1 MRCRKTEKLLSKAV
15 DGRLSPNESQA
26 LETHIESCPK
36 CRLLAEEYQG
46 MLNTLRSAPFPE
58 APPYFLQRLIPR
70 LDRSPSPAWLPIGKQ
85 LGLRAAIPLALLIF
99 AVLAS
104 AALFFLPEQPDQLS
118 QSAALLRNEDLL
130 EETLSLAAG
139 GSDNP
144 NIQMIFT
151 SLDLN
156 SQRRFP

>member
-15 DGRLSPNESQA
+15 DGRLNPKESRT

-36 CRLLAEEYQG
+36 CRLLAEEYRG
-46 MLNTLRSAPFPE
+46 MLDTLRSEPFPE
-58 APPYFLQRLIPR
+58 APPYFLQRLLPR
-70 LDRSPSPAWLPIGKQ
+70 LDQRPSPAWLPIGKQ
-85 LGLRAAIPLALLIF
+85 LGLRAIPLALLIF

-104 AALFFLPEQPDQLS
+104 ASLFFLPEQPDQLS
-118 QSAALLRNEDLL
+118 QSAALLRNENLL
-130 EETLSLAAG
+130 EESLSLAAG

-144 NIQMIFT
+144 NIQLIFN